1 MEVVVEPDRR
11 LWEEAA
17 QRSDFWPLQQDWDYG
32 LAVRWQAQPVL
43 RLLAR
48 DDAGAPV
55 AALQLVGRRWFG
67 LAELWLG
74 LRGPVALKGTETVP
88 AELLAALPRG
98 LLRAVLLAPEI
109 QENTVTKMSWLGRRR
124 VYTGHSCAI
133 VDLPQ
138 YGRHVLRQKW
148 RNRLNAAQA
157 RGLRIELADRGKW
170 LDWIVAQYDRVRA
183 AKGFA
188 GPSADFVAQLVRLKN
203 PRQTL
208 AAIALDGRE
217 PVAGALFLRHGPDAS
232 YYVAASDAQG
242 RAANAANLV
251 LWRGLMALKE
261 KGVRKVDLGTIDTD
275 KSPGLARFK
284 LGAGGEPITLAGT
297 YL

>member
-11 LWEEAA
+11 LWELAA
-17 QRSDFWPLQQDWDYG
+17 QNSHFWPLQQDWDYG

-43 RLLAR
+43 RLLAHE
-48 DDAGAPV
+48 AGVP
-55 AALQLVGRRWFG
+55 AACVQLVGRRWFG
-67 LAELWLG
+67 LAELWLA
-74 LRGPVALKGTETVP
+74 LRGPVALGGQGAIP
-88 AELLAALPRG
+88 PQLLAALPRG

-109 QENTVTKMSWLGRRR
+109 ADQAATHQRWQGHTR
-124 VYTGHSCAI
+124 VYTGHSCAL
-133 VDLPQ
+133 VTLAD
-138 YGRHVLRQKW
+138 YDRSKLRQKW

-170 LDWIVAQYDRVRA
+170 LDWVVGRYDQVRA

-188 GPSADFVAQLVRLKN
+188 GPSADFVAQLVRLKS
-203 PRQTL
+203 PRQTV
-208 AAIALDGRE
+208 AVIALDGRE

-251 LWRGLMALKE
+251 LWRGLLTLKE
-261 KGVRKVDLGTIDTD
+261 LGVRTVDLGTVDTD

-284 LGAGGEPITLAGT
+284 LGAGGQPLTLAGT

>member
-17 QRSDFWPLQQDWDYG
+17 QRSAFWPLQQDWDYG

-48 DDAGAPV
+48 DARGPV
-55 AALQLVGRRWFG
+55 ACVQLVGRRWFG
-67 LAELWLG
+67 IAELWLG
-74 LRGPVALKGTETVP
+74 LRGPVVLEGNSAVP
-88 AELLAALPRG
+88 PQLLEALPRG
-98 LLRAVLLAPEI
+98 LLRAVLLAPETPD
-109 QENTVTKMSWLGRRR
+109 NPVTRLSWLGRRR

-133 VDLPQ
+133 VDLAQ

-170 LDWIVAQYDRVRA
+170 LDWTVEQYDRVRA

-188 GPSADFVAQLVRLKN
+188 GPSADFVAQLARLKS

-208 AAIALDGRE
+208 AAIALDGRD

-232 YYVAASDAQG
+232 YCVAAADARG

-261 KGVRKVDLGTIDTD
+261 QGVRKVDLGTIDTD

-284 LGAGGEPITLAGT
+284 LGAGGRPVVLAGT

>member
-48 DDAGAPV
+48 DAAGPV
-55 AALQLVGRRWFG
+55 ACVQLVGRRWFG
-67 LAELWLG
+67 RAELWLG
-74 LRGPVALKGTETVP
+74 LRGPVGLGGASAMP
-88 AELLAALPRG
+88 PQLLAALPHG

-109 QENTVTKMSWLGRRR
+109 PDAPATRSTWLGRRR
-124 VYTGHSCAI
+124 VFTGHSCAI
-133 VDLPQ
+133 VDLAS
-138 YGRHVLRQKW
+138 YGRPALRQKW

-170 LDWIVAQYDRVRA
+170 LDWVVEQYDRVRA

-188 GPSADFVAQLVRLKN
+188 GPTAAFVAQLVRLKS
-203 PRQTL
+203 PRRTL

-261 KGVRKVDLGTIDTD
+261 QGVRKVDLGTIDTD

-284 LGAGGEPITLAGT
+284 LGAGGQPLTLAGT

>member
-1 MEVVVEPDRR
+1 MEIVVEPDRR

-48 DDAGAPV
+48 DAGGPV
-55 AALQLVGRRWFG
+55 ACVQLVGRRWFG

-74 LRGPVALKGTETVP
+74 LRGPVALKGTSSTP
-88 AELLAALPRG
+88 PQLLAALPQG

-109 QENTVTKMSWLGRRR
+109 QENAGTQRSWLGRRR

-133 VDLPQ
+133 VELAN
-138 YGRHVLRQKW
+138 YGRGSLRQKW

-170 LDWIVAQYDRVRA
+170 LDWVVEQYDRVRA

-188 GPSADFVAQLVRLKN
+188 GPSADFVAQLVRLKS

-242 RAANAANLV
+242 RAASAANLV

-261 KGVRKVDLGTIDTD
+261 QGVRKVDLGTIDTE

-284 LGAGGEPITLAGT
+284 LGAGGQPVTLAGT

>member
-1 MEVVVEPDRR
+1 MEIVVEPDRR

-55 AALQLVGRRWFG
+55 ACVQLVGRRWFG
-67 LAELWLG
+67 LAELWLA
-74 LRGPVALKGTETVP
+74 LRGPVALNGASSVP
-88 AELLAALPRG
+88 PQLLAALPRG

-109 QENTVTKMSWLGRRR
+109 QENAATQTSWLGRGR

-133 VDLPQ
+133 VDLPH
-138 YGRHVLRQKW
+138 YGRQVLRQKW

-170 LDWIVAQYDRVRA
+170 LDWVVARYDRVRA

-188 GPSADFVAQLVRLKN
+188 GPSADFVAQLVRLKS
-203 PRQTL
+203 PRQAL

-261 KGVRKVDLGTIDTD
+261 QGVRKVDLGTIDTD

-284 LGAGGEPITLAGT
+284 LGAGGQPLTLAGT

>member
-48 DDAGAPV
+48 DAGRPV
-55 AALQLVGRRWFG
+55 AAVQLVGRRWFG

-74 LRGPVALKGTETVP
+74 LRGPVAFEGVSSVP
-88 AELLAALPRG
+88 QELLAALPRG

-109 QENTVTKMSWLGRRR
+109 QESAAMQNTWLGRRR

-133 VDLPQ
+133 VELAT
-138 YGRHVLRQKW
+138 YGRQSLRQKW

-170 LDWIVAQYDRVRA
+170 LDWVVEQYDRVRA
-183 AKGFA
+183 VKGFA
-188 GPSADFVAQLVRLKN
+188 GASADFVAQLVRLKS

-251 LWRGLMALKE
+251 LWRGLLALKE
-261 KGVRKVDLGTIDTD
+261 QGVRKVDLGTIDTD

-284 LGAGGEPITLAGT
+284 LGAGGQPVTLAGT

>member
-48 DDAGAPV
+48 DAGGPV
-55 AALQLVGRRWFG
+55 AAVQLVGRRWFG
-67 LAELWLG
+67 LAELWLA
-74 LRGPVALKGTETVP
+74 LRGPVALNGATTVP
-88 AELLAALPRG
+88 PKLLAALPRG

-109 QENTVTKMSWLGRRR
+109 QENAATQKSWLGRRR

-133 VDLPQ
+133 VDLAP
-138 YGRHVLRQKW
+138 YDRASLRQKW

-170 LDWIVAQYDRVRA
+170 LDWVIAQYDRVRA

-188 GPSADFVAQLVRLKN
+188 GPSADFVAQLVRLKS

-261 KGVRKVDLGTIDTD
+261 QGVRKVDLGTINSD

-284 LGAGGEPITLAGT
+284 LGAGGQPVTLAGT

>member
-11 LWEEAA
+11 SWEEAA
-17 QRSDFWPLQQDWDYG
+17 QHSAFWPLQQDWDYG

-48 DDAGAPV
+48 DADGPV
-55 AALQLVGRRWFG
+55 ACLQLVGRRWFG
-67 LAELWLG
+67 VAELWLG
-74 LRGPVALKGTETVP
+74 LRGPVALEGFSAVP
-88 AELLAALPRG
+88 AQLLAALPRG
-98 LLRAVLLAPEI
+98 LLRAVLLAPEMPDDVA
-109 QENTVTKMSWLGRRR
+109 THGSWLGRRR

-133 VDLPQ
+133 VDLAS
-138 YGRHVLRQKW
+138 YGRGSLRQKW

-157 RGLRIELADRGKW
+157 RRLRIEFADRGKW
-170 LDWIVAQYDRVRA
+170 LDWVVAQYERVRA

-188 GPSADFVAQLVRLKN
+188 GPSAAFVAQLARLKS

-208 AAIALDGRE
+208 AAIAIDGRE

-251 LWRGLMALKE
+251 LWQGLMALKE
-261 KGVRKVDLGTIDTD
+261 QGVRKVDLGTIDTD

-284 LGAGGEPITLAGT
+284 LGAGAQPVTLAGT